1 VTLGQMINK
10 TIFRPTLAILAGS
23 FFLSFSSS
31 KLSAEEEVT
40 SPDKATYEAI
50 GMMIAHGSGLH
61 KMGFSEAQ
69 IQAILA
75 GLEKGFVLQEMPDE
89 AKALQPKVQAIMMQ
103 KMQAVRQAQQAE
115 MAQAAEVNKAKA
127 KDFFALL
134 ATQEG
139 VLKDPSGFYYEILQK
154 GEGKSPTMSDT
165 VKLHYH
171 GTLIDGT
178 VFDSS
183 VDRGQ
188 PASFPMSGV
197 IKGFSGGL
205 TKTQVGGKV
214 RIYIPSELGYGD
226 NPRPGGK
233 IKPGDALIFECE
245 LLEIQ

>member
-1 VTLGQMINK
+1 VTLRQMINK

-23 FFLSFSSS
+23 FFLSFPSS
-31 KLSAEEEVT
+31 KLCAEEETT
-40 SPDKATYEAI
+40 SPDQATYEAI
-50 GMMIAHGSGLH
+50 GLMIAHGSGLH

-75 GLEKGFVLQEMPDE
+75 GLEKGFVLQEMPEE

-115 MAQAAEVNKAKA
+115 MAQATEANKAKA

-154 GEGKSPTMSDT
+154 GEGKFPTMSDT

-188 PASFPMSGV
+188 PASFPMNGV

-205 TKTQVGGKV
+205 TKTQLGGKI

-226 NPRPGGK
+226 NPRPGGN
-233 IKPGDALIFECE
+233 IKHGDTLIFECE
-245 LLEIQ
+245 LLEIL

>member
-1 VTLGQMINK
+1 VTLMQMIKK

-31 KLSAEEEVT
+31 KLSAEEETT
-40 SPDKATYEAI
+40 SPDQATYEAI

-75 GLEKGFVLQEMPDE
+75 GLEKGFVLQEMPEE

>member
-1 VTLGQMINK
+1 MINK

-23 FFLSFSSS
+23 FFLSFPSS
-31 KLSAEEEVT
+31 KLSAEEETT
-40 SPDKATYEAI
+40 SPDQATYEAI
-50 GMMIAHGSGLH
+50 GLMIAHGSGLH

-75 GLEKGFVLQEMPDE
+75 GLEKGFVLQEMPEE

-115 MAQAAEVNKAKA
+115 MAHAAVANKAKA

-134 ATQEG
+134 STQEG

-183 VDRGQ
+183 VDRGH

>member
-1 VTLGQMINK
+1 MINK

-23 FFLSFSSS
+23 FFLNFFSS
-31 KLSAEEEVT
+31 KLSAEKEAT

-75 GLEKGFVLQEMPDE
+75 GLEKGFVLQEMPEE

-115 MAQAAEVNKAKA
+115 MTQAAEANKAKA
-127 KDFFALL
+127 KEFFSLL
-134 ATQEG
+134 VTQQG

-171 GTLIDGT
+171 GTLIDDT

>member
-1 VTLGQMINK
+1 VTLRQMINK

-31 KLSAEEEVT
+31 KLSAEEETT
-40 SPDKATYEAI
+40 SPDQATYEAI

-75 GLEKGFVLQEMPDE
+75 GLKKGFVLQEMTDE

-115 MAQAAEVNKAKA
+115 MAQAAEANKAKA
-127 KDFFALL
+127 KEFFTLL
-134 ATQEG
+134 ATQQG

-154 GEGKSPTMSDT
+154 GEGKSPKMSDT

-205 TKTQVGGKV
+205 TKTQIGGKV

>member
-1 VTLGQMINK
+1 MINK

-31 KLSAEEEVT
+31 KLSAEEET
-40 SPDKATYEAI
+40 PSPDQATYEAI

-75 GLEKGFVLQEMPDE
+75 GLEKGFVLQEMPEE

-115 MAQAAEVNKAKA
+115 MAQAAVANKAKA
-127 KDFFALL
+127 KEFFALL

-139 VLKDPSGFYYEILQK
+139 VLQDPSGFYYEILQK